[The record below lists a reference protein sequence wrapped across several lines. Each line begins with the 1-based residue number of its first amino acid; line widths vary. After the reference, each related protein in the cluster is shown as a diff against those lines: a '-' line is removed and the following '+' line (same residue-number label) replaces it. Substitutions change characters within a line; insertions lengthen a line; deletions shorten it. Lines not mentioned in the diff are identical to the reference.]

1 MTIAIRKVA
10 AVVERFCSKVG
21 YSCLSDL
28 IGIGE
33 ITKFEIHKNKSTSKT
48 PIRKKRTMF
57 SSVVIELRRRLSG
70 KISVLI
76 LPEVIRFDSVRTY
89 SLPVLGI

>member
-10 AVVERFCSKVG
+10 VVVERFCSKVG

-48 PIRKKRTMF
+48 STSKKRTMF
-57 SSVVIELRRRLSG
+57 YSVVIELGRRLSG
-70 KISVLI
+70 KISNLI
-76 LPEVIRFDSVRTY
+76 FPRSDPLRFNTIIFSACFNH
-89 SLPVLGI
+89 